1 MKKKILIV
9 DDDPSILD
17 ILKIVFERAG
27 YEVII
32 ESDGQA
38 ILDNRYEIPDI
49 ILLDRFLS
57 GIDGLD
63 ICRHLKNNLFT
74 KHIPVIMV
82 SASPD
87 IAVTAKTAGANRF
100 IEKPFEIAEILKCI
114 NDIVL
119 NNPIHIP
126 ALK

>member
-1 MKKKILIV
+1 MKKKILII

-17 ILKIVFERAG
+17 ILRIVFEKAG

-38 ILDNRYEIPDI
+38 ILDNKFETPDI

-63 ICRHLKNNLFT
+63 ICRHLKNDLRS
-74 KHIPVIMV
+74 KHIPIIMV

-87 IAVTAKTAGANRF
+87 IAITAMNAGADRF
-100 IEKPFEIAEILKCI
+100 IEKPFEIVEILKCI
-114 NDIVL
+114 EEVISRQVDLPV
-119 NNPIHIP
+119 HV
-126 ALK
+126 

>member
-1 MKKKILIV
+1 MKKKILII

-27 YEVII
+27 YEVRI
-32 ESDGQA
+32 ESDGQQ
-38 ILDNRYEIPDI
+38 ILDNEYEIPDI

-63 ICRHLKNNLFT
+63 ICKHLKSNIFSKN
-74 KHIPVIMV
+74 IPVIMV

-87 IAVTAKTAGANRF
+87 IEITALEAGADSF

-114 NDIVL
+114 DDSLL
-119 NNPIHIP
+119 NRQVDLEVH
-126 ALK
+126 

>member
-1 MKKKILIV
+1 MKKKILII

-27 YEVII
+27 YEVRM
-32 ESDGQA
+32 ESDGQH
-38 ILDNRYEIPDI
+38 ILDNEFEIPDI

-63 ICRHLKNNLFT
+63 ICRHLKSNIFSKN
-74 KHIPVIMV
+74 IPVIMV

-87 IAVTAKTAGANRF
+87 IETTAREAGADRF

-114 NDIVL
+114 DDTLL
-119 NNPIHIP
+119 NRQVDLEVH
-126 ALK
+126 